1 MANISVSLPSD
12 GETVDVADYNTPIN
26 TIVNEINGS
35 LDNSNITAAA
45 AIAGSKLADAS
56 VPSSKLSL
64 GAAGAAVDTAQ
75 TTTSTSYANL
85 STVGPAVTVIVGANG
100 LLLVGYNFSA
110 YNSTAS
116 LRNNMSI
123 ELSGANTISAGS
135 STQLEGQFRD
145 PLSSGNQGS
154 NIGNTTLL
162 TGLNPGS
169 TTLTAKYQVQGGT
182 GTFASRSLWA
192 LPLQQILWKTKT
204 TNP

>member
-1 MANISVSLPSD
+1 MADKQIKQLTEETTVVSGDWFVLQKTSNDDTVKVDADNILPVDSV
-12 GETVDVADYNTPIN
+12 TT
-26 TIVNEINGS
+26 
-35 LDNSNITAAA
+35 
-45 AIAGSKLADAS
+45 SKMLDAS
-56 VPSSKLSL
+56 VTSSKLSL

-169 TTLTAKYQVQGGT
+169 TTLTAKYRVQGGA
-182 GTFASRSLWA
+182 GTFSSRSLWA
-192 LPLQQILWKTKT
+192 LPL
-204 TNP
+204 